1 MSLSQDITQPVAAPA
16 SPSTPS
22 SWGVLILKGSGYI
35 IHSIDALILQMW
47 GRTQTQVLDKPLF
60 EALPE
65 LAGQG
70 FEDLLLGVYTTGVP
84 FMGKEL
90 PGELLRDGRRD
101 TIYFDFIYLPIRD
114 EGEHITGITVV
125 ATDATAQV
133 LARQK
138 AQRELHESRQREE
151 AAHAQA
157 RLERDRLYALFMQAP
172 VGIGIYTGKEHR
184 VELINPVMSGIL
196 GSPPEALL
204 GTPLFEALPEVRG
217 QGFEAILADVFTFGT
232 PFEANEIAA
241 TLERDGE
248 RVPGFYNTVY
258 QALKD
263 QQGQVTGIIQIVVEV
278 TAQVTARRVVEENAR
293 RFRTL
298 LESVPQMAWTATA
311 EGEMDYFNT
320 QWYAYTGQRPDE
332 ALGRGWLA
340 VTHPDDAAAALAHWQ
355 QSLQKHT
362 PYQVECRYRQAD
374 DGSWRWHLTRA
385 VPLRGET
392 GEVFGWVGTCTD
404 IHEQKHY
411 AEQLLERETYFRRMA
426 DNVPVMI
433 WVTRPDGYCT
443 YLNKPWYDYTGQTGE
458 ESQGLGWLSATHPDD
473 AKRSA
478 EVFLAAN
485 GRQEPFSLLY
495 RLRRRDG
502 VYRWCLDKG
511 EPKFDP
517 LGQFEG
523 YVGVVIDVHEQRLA
537 EERFQLSVKAGQV
550 GIWEW
555 DTVHN
560 RATYSLLLREM
571 FGLETGKY
579 EGEFENAYQV
589 YQSVVHSED
598 WPEVDR
604 RVSKALRNQEAS
616 FYVEFRAVKTS
627 GEITWIAERGQV
639 IFEGGQAVRM
649 NGTCIDIT
657 DRKRAEQE
665 AQRMSEELAALNE
678 EMAASNEELRAA
690 NEELGHSNRRL
701 ASINADL
708 DTFVYTASHDLKSP
722 ILNIEGLLKAMER
735 QMNQQTRAE
744 KNVQQIYQLLYGSVA
759 RFKSTIR
766 DLTEVARAGKDI
778 PEDADSIPLAGV
790 LAEVCQDLA
799 PQIAEAG
806 ARIEEELDCSPVYFS
821 KKNLKS
827 VLYNLLSNA
836 VKYRSPDRPLHV
848 RITCYELQT
857 HHVLSV
863 EDNGLGMDMRQE
875 EKIFALFKRLHNHVE
890 GTGIGLYIV
899 KKMLENAGG
908 GIEVESQVGV
918 GSTFRVYLKR

>member
-1 MSLSQDITQPVAAPA
+1 
-16 SPSTPS
+16 
-22 SWGVLILKGSGYI
+22 
-35 IHSIDALILQMW
+35 
-47 GRTQTQVLDKPLF
+47 
-60 EALPE
+60 
-65 LAGQG
+65 
-70 FEDLLLGVYTTGVP
+70 
-84 FMGKEL
+84 
-90 PGELLRDGRRD
+90 
-101 TIYFDFIYLPIRD
+101 
-114 EGEHITGITVV
+114 
-125 ATDATAQV
+125 
-133 LARQK
+133 
-138 AQRELHESRQREE
+138 
-151 AAHAQA
+151 
-157 RLERDRLYALFMQAP
+157 
-172 VGIGIYTGKEHR
+172 
-184 VELINPVMSGIL
+184 
-196 GSPPEALL
+196 
-204 GTPLFEALPEVRG
+204 
-217 QGFEAILADVFTFGT
+217 
-232 PFEANEIAA
+232 
-241 TLERDGE
+241 
-248 RVPGFYNTVY
+248 
-258 QALKD
+258 
-263 QQGQVTGIIQIVVEV
+263 
-278 TAQVTARRVVEENAR
+278 
-293 RFRTL
+293 
-298 LESVPQMAWTATA
+298 
-311 EGEMDYFNT
+311 
-320 QWYAYTGQRPDE
+320 
-332 ALGRGWLA
+332 
-340 VTHPDDAAAALAHWQ
+340 
-355 QSLQKHT
+355 
-362 PYQVECRYRQAD
+362 
-374 DGSWRWHLTRA
+374 
-385 VPLRGET
+385 
-392 GEVFGWVGTCTD
+392 
-404 IHEQKHY
+404 
-411 AEQLLERETYFRRMA
+411 
-426 DNVPVMI
+426 MI

-616 FYVEFRAVKTS
+616 FYVEFRAVKPS

-806 ARIEEELDCSPVYFS
+806 ARIEEELDCSRVYFS

-848 RITCYELQT
+848 RITCYELAT